1 MSRKAM
7 GTTDTESTV
16 EAQKMATGPT
26 VRFDDTGIT
35 NAYANVCNVSS
46 SREEVVLVFG
56 MNNAWERDVSEVR
69 VKLNSRV
76 ILSPFAA
83 KRLSL
88 LLESVIKQYQSCF
101 GTMDVGVVQ
110 TAAVRP
116 VAKQFSLPRD

>member
-1 MSRKAM
+1 
-7 GTTDTESTV
+7 
-16 EAQKMATGPT
+16 MATKETETKTDAAKAPAGPT

-56 MNNAWERDVSEVR
+56 MNNAWERDASEVR
-69 VKLNSRV
+69 VKLNSRI

-88 LLESVIKQYQSCF
+88 LLDNVVKQYEARF
-101 GTMDVGVVQ
+101 GPMDVGAVQ
-110 TAAVRP
+110 AAADRSA
-116 VAKQFSLPRD
+116 AK